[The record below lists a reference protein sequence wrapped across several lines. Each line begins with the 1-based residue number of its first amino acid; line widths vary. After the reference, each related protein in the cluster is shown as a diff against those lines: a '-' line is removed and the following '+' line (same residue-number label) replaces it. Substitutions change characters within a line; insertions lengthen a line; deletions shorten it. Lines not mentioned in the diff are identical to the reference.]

1 MPIPNTPLPPYP
13 NGWYLYGFS
22 DELKRGQILNHPFMG
37 QDIIVYRTESG
48 RAFAV
53 DAYCQHLGAHFG
65 FGGTIEGEL
74 LRCPFHGFCYDT
86 DGVCV
91 KTGYGTKPPPKAKLK
106 TWQLREQNGLLLI
119 HYHTNAVP
127 PSWEVPALS
136 DTDWTPLLY
145 HKFVLFDHPQE
156 TTENSVD
163 LGHFAF
169 VHKYR
174 NARILCSPK
183 IEKQYMSTAYSVSR
197 SLFGLEKLFPNA
209 LFEFQFET
217 HIYGLGY
224 SQVNVT
230 IPRAGATLRLWV
242 LPTPI
247 DKDRIAL
254 NLATSARLLEPGRI
268 HPLLSFIPK
277 LLLTNIVRHFTF
289 AGFINDVKQDIP
301 IWQNK
306 KYISPPALAEG
317 DGPIGIYRQWAKQ
330 FYNELQTE

>member
-1 MPIPNTPLPPYP
+1 MSFPKPDLQPFP

-22 DELKRGQILNHPFMG
+22 EELKAGGLLSRPFMG
-37 QDIIVYRTESG
+37 QDLIVYRTASG
-48 RAFAV
+48 QPVAV
-53 DAYCQHLGAHFG
+53 DPYCQHLGAHFG
-65 FGGTIEGEL
+65 FGGTVEGEL

-86 DGVCV
+86 NGVCV
-91 KTGYGTKPPPKAKLK
+91 KTGYGTKPPPKARLK
-106 TWQLREQNGLLLI
+106 TWHLREQNGLLLVY
-119 HYHTNAVP
+119 YHSGSDLP
-127 PSWEVPALS
+127 YWEVPALD
-136 DTDWTPLLY
+136 DTDWTSLLF

-174 NARILCSPK
+174 NPRMLCDPK
-183 IEKQYMSTAYSVSR
+183 VKGHYMSTAYSVSR
-197 SLFGLEKLFPNA
+197 NLFGLERLFRNL

-224 SQVNVT
+224 SQVDVT
-230 IPRAGATLRLWV
+230 VPMFGAELRLWV

-247 DKDRIAL
+247 AEDRITL
-254 NLATSARLLEPGRI
+254 SLATSARTLQPGKI
-268 HPLLSFIPK
+268 HPLLSLFPK
-277 LLLTNIVRHFTF
+277 LLLTKLIRQFTF

-317 DGPIGIYRQWAKQ
+317 DGPIGMYRQWAKQ
-330 FYNELQTE
+330 FYSQ